1 MSSLNLTE
9 LTVGQKSFLRAR
21 GYDPMAIN
29 GRATQQGFFFLR
41 FFFIYLLV
49 RPIPSEYKEENWMR
63 LMWPASGEKWTMSLE
78 VMSEGLMISFSEG
91 QDEV

>member
-1 MSSLNLTE
+1 MSFLGSFKTRVLRKQVNPEMSSLNLTE

-41 FFFIYLLV
+41 FFFIHLLV
-49 RPIPSEYKEENWMR
+49 RPIPSEYKEEN
-63 LMWPASGEKWTMSLE
+63 
-78 VMSEGLMISFSEG
+78 
-91 QDEV
+91 